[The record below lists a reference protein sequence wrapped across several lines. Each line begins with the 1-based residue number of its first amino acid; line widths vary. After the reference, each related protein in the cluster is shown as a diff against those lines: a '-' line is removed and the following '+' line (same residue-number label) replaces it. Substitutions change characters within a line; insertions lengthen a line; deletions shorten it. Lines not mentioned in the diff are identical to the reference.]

1 MHCLPP
7 SLRTEV
13 VVQFPLP
20 SFLPLHMTPR
30 DSRVRFRRAW
40 PRPQAQAALPLDQI
54 VSSSF
59 GLREKEDVYVL
70 LTISKA
76 DIDLDHGR
84 MLKQHITKA
93 IDCRDRPNEN
103 QFLLCPTSGPLARAP
118 VITAPA
124 TTPRRARLA
133 CWLGAATD
141 FVSSNGSERERQRAR
156 EAERR
161 ETYYYWQ
168 TMTDRRTVAGQER
181 GMRRHDST

>member
-1 MHCLPP
+1 MHRLLPP
-7 SLRTEV
+7 NRSGGPV
-13 VVQFPLP
+13 SP
-20 SFLPLHMTPR
+20 SFLPSFTYDASRQPR
-30 DSRVRFRRAW
+30 ALP
-40 PRPQAQAALPLDQI
+40 PRLAAATGAALPLDQI

-84 MLKQHITKA
+84 MLRQHITKA

-168 TMTDRRTVAGQER
+168 TMTDRRTDGCRTRA
-181 GMRRHDST
+181 RHAAAA

>member
-124 TTPRRARLA
+124 TTPRRDWLA
-133 CWLGAATD
+133 GWGRQLT
-141 FVSSNGSERERQRAR
+141 SSPVTAVKESGSERGKQRGGKLIIIG
-156 EAERR
+156 RR
-161 ETYYYWQ
+161 
-168 TMTDRRTVAGQER
+168 
-181 GMRRHDST
+181 

>member
-1 MHCLPP
+1 MCAPPPILPP
-7 SLRTEV
+7 NRSSGPV
-13 VVQFPLP
+13 SP
-20 SFLPLHMTPR
+20 SFLPSFTYDASRQPR
-30 DSRVRFRRAW
+30 ALP
-40 PRPQAQAALPLDQI
+40 PRLAAATGAALPLDQI

-118 VITAPA
+118 VITAAA
-124 TTPRRARLA
+124 TTPRRDWLA
-133 CWLGAATD
+133 GWGRQLT
-141 FVSSNGSERERQRAR
+141 SSPVTAVKESGSERGRKEGNLLLLADDDGQTGGCRTRAR
-156 EAERR
+156 HA
-161 ETYYYWQ
+161 
-168 TMTDRRTVAGQER
+168 AA
-181 GMRRHDST
+181 

>member
-1 MHCLPP
+1 MYRLPP
-7 SLRTEV
+7 SE
-13 VVQFPLP
+13 QKWWSSFPFLP
-20 SFLPLHMTPR
+20 SSFTYDASRLPRALPPR
-30 DSRVRFRRAW
+30 LA
-40 PRPQAQAALPLDQI
+40 AATGAALPLDQI

-156 EAERR
+156 EEGRR